1 MYSAKTDGFRVEV
14 EPFFLE
20 SHSDRSENEYVWA
33 YRVRIANEDGPP
45 ARLVSRHWE
54 ITDGNGRTETV
65 DGPGVVGQMPLLPP
79 GESFEYHSACPLGTP
94 SGMMHGHYEMVRD
107 DGTSFNIEVPGFSL
121 DIPDAVPALN

>member
-54 ITDGNGRTETV
+54 ITDGNGRVQTV
-65 DGPGVVGQMPLLPP
+65 DGPGVVGQTPRLGP
-79 GESFEYHSACPLGTP
+79 GDSFEYHSGCPLSTP
-94 SGMMHGHYEMVRD
+94 GGVMAGHYTMHGD
-107 DGTSFNIEVPGFSL
+107 DGSMRNILIPTFSL
-121 DIPDAVPALN
+121 DLPEPRTLN